1 LIERSDKI
9 NKSLAGSLHRLF
21 EEFEKEYVR
30 DITYLKQ
37 ELSKKDDI
45 FAVELSKKDIELS
58 KKDDIFAVEL
68 SKKDIELS
76 KKDDIFAVE
85 LSMKEQLFD
94 LKLAMRDKDLLQ
106 SRGTCT
112 SRGIFEYYLKDCQV
126 ELEVKGV
133 FNARAVCNAIGSI
146 IISIFNFHFTLINQ
160 QSNLIVPAIPMWLQV
175 LDCSSKL

>member
-1 LIERSDKI
+1 MTF
-9 NKSLAGSLHRLF
+9 SLSNC
-21 EEFEKEYVR
+21 
-30 DITYLKQ
+30 Q
-37 ELSKKDDI
+37 
-45 FAVELSKKDIELS
+45 KKDIELS
-58 KKDDIFAVEL
+58 KKDDIFAV
-68 SKKDIELS
+68 ELS